1 MEQETFSLY
10 PNLEN
15 FIRDYKI
22 DYYGYYEH
30 KYPDSNFVTYLE
42 TLQKFYTKEYLER
55 KRFINLNKNKT
66 PECVIEKNQEEL
78 WISSLVFSEKLTAE
92 WNAIIE
98 FISEQITIKVGE
110 QNEQEK
116 FIKKR
121 TIPKSRR
128 EKTQLSN
135 PEKIAVLY
143 EAGIEDTLKKIPV
156 NEDKY
161 RFIHVLIGGDYDNI
175 KKVMI
180 AGVTND
186 NIRVAKDFINS
197 KTV

>member
-1 MEQETFSLY
+1 MEQEIFSLY

-15 FIRDYKI
+15 FIRDHKY
-22 DYYGYYEH
+22 DYYGYYEQ

-42 TLQKFYTKEYLER
+42 ILRRFYTKEYLER
-55 KRFINLNKNKT
+55 KRFINTNKNKT
-66 PECVIEKNQEEL
+66 PEWVIDKNEEEFL
-78 WISSLVFSEKLTAE
+78 INGLAFSEKLISE

-98 FISEQITIKVGE
+98 FISEQITIKMGE
-110 QNEQEK
+110 QNEQDK
-116 FIKKR
+116 LIKKR

-128 EKTQLSN
+128 EKTELSN
-135 PEKIAVLY
+135 PEKIAVLF
-143 EAGIEDTLKKIPV
+143 EMGIEETLKKFPI

-161 RFIHVLIGGDYDNI
+161 RFIHILIGGDYDNI

-180 AGVTND
+180 AGVTNA
-186 NIRVAKDFINS
+186 NVSVAKDFINS